1 MIWKG
6 RFTLGTAETDIN
18 SIASPS
24 VFLRYMQDA
33 ANRQMAEFGPSYESL
48 LENGRSF
55 LISRI
60 TLNIPSVL
68 YAHDEFECS
77 SHAVPSKGASF
88 ERYCRISKNGE
99 TVAESA
105 AVWALV
111 DIKNG
116 SLLRVRDV
124 CSDYGA
130 EPYPNDISP
139 ERFRIPDGI
148 LTNVGEHVVGYADAD
163 HNGHMNNAKYP
174 DILCSF
180 VGDMKNRR
188 VHKMSLRFV
197 TEAPLGEKLSVF
209 SGESDGVTYVRTV
222 RCDGRVNAEAKITF
236 TEMK

>member
-6 RFTLGTAETDIN
+6 KFTLGTAETDIN
-18 SIASPS
+18 DIASPS

-48 LENGRSF
+48 LGEGKSF
-55 LISRI
+55 LISRVS
-60 TLNIPSVL
+60 LRIPSVL
-68 YAHDEFECS
+68 RAHDEFESS

-88 ERYCRISKNGE
+88 ERYCRISRDGE

-111 DIKNG
+111 DVKSG
-116 SLLRVRDV
+116 SILRVRDV
-124 CSDYGA
+124 DSDYGA
-130 EPYPNDISP
+130 EPFPDGFSP

-180 VGDMKNRR
+180 VGSMKNRR
-188 VHKMSLRFV
+188 VHKMDLRFV
-197 TEAPLGEKLSVF
+197 TEAPIGEKLSVF
-209 SGESDGVTYVRTV
+209 AGESDGFTYVRTV
-222 RCDGRVNAEAKITF
+222 RQDGRVNAEARITF
-236 TEMK
+236 WELK